1 MAFAGL
7 RPTGVEMKG
16 GPGSSPPSDSQRHA
30 LLSPPQ
36 AAQRLSHPWAPGAGI
51 CVQHRATRPSDRH
64 SQNARLRPSKTVPR
78 TAIPRGSN
86 YSPDSTGKNPKLGE
100 GRRLPQGHTADG
112 WQSRESGPG
121 LRHARPRANPAA
133 WAERARRAG
142 PAVRVSGPHA
152 SASGTARSRKLAA
165 SSEAAATLT
174 SLELLYLKPGA
185 WLFGTAWFWLSPFS
199 LFARCF
205 STALGGKGST
215 TVCRRP
221 SDPDPDPAAAP
232 GRTGAC
238 TGVALGWRKAG
249 APNWPAPEVQ
259 LQMKSFAFIVSFVGI
274 KPHLYLYKYIRL

>member
-1 MAFAGL
+1 M
-7 RPTGVEMKG
+7 EMKG

-51 CVQHRATRPSDRH
+51 CVQHRATRPSNRH

-133 WAERARRAG
+133 WAERARWAG
-142 PAVRVSGPHA
+142 PAVRVSGATRIRHGEEQEAGSLLRGGCNANLPR
-152 SASGTARSRKLAA
+152 TALFKARRLAVRSRLVLA
-165 SSEAAATLT
+165 
-174 SLELLYLKPGA
+174 
-185 WLFGTAWFWLSPFS
+185 FS
-199 LFARCF
+199 LFSFCSLLF
-205 STALGGKGST
+205 NSPGGEGST

>member
-1 MAFAGL
+1 M
-7 RPTGVEMKG
+7 EMKG

-78 TAIPRGSN
+78 TAIPRWSN

-121 LRHARPRANPAA
+121 LRRLRHARPRANPAA
-133 WAERARRAG
+133 WAEHARQAG
-142 PAVRVSGPHA
+142 PAVRVSGPH
-152 SASGTARSRKLAA
+152 ASGTARSRKLAA

-185 WLFGTAWFWLSPFS
+185 WLFGAAWFWLSPFS

-205 STALGGKGST
+205 STALGGEGEHHGLQTPLGPRPGPGGRSRAHGRVHGGGSGLEKGGS
-215 TVCRRP
+215 P
-221 SDPDPDPAAAP
+221 EL
-232 GRTGAC
+232 AC
-238 TGVALGWRKAG
+238 T
-249 APNWPAPEVQ
+249 
-259 LQMKSFAFIVSFVGI
+259 
-274 KPHLYLYKYIRL
+274 

>member
-1 MAFAGL
+1 MSNIEPRGPLTAIRKTHAFGLARRSPAQPFREGATTRPIPRVRTRSSEKAGGF
-7 RPTGVEMKG
+7 PK
-16 GPGSSPPSDSQRHA
+16 
-30 LLSPPQ
+30 
-36 AAQRLSHPWAPGAGI
+36 
-51 CVQHRATRPSDRH
+51 ATRPTAGGAG
-64 SQNARLRPSKTVPR
+64 SQARVCGGCAT
-78 TAIPRGSN
+78 
-86 YSPDSTGKNPKLGE
+86 
-100 GRRLPQGHTADG
+100 
-112 WQSRESGPG
+112 
-121 LRHARPRANPAA
+121 RHARPRANPAA

-142 PAVRVSGPHA
+142 PAVRVSGPH
-152 SASGTARSRKLAA
+152 ASGTARSRKLAA

-185 WLFGTAWFWLSPFS
+185 WLFGAAWFWLSPFS

-232 GRTGAC
+232 GRTGVC
-238 TGVALGWRKAG
+238 TEVALGWRKAG